1 MIHDLYVITLGSI
14 IGVLVSRVMLK
25 ISERKKIKS
34 YTDKLLKEL
43 FKKLELPLE
52 KINKLKELGYEYQDL
67 IAEANRL
74 EMVIN
79 NDNDAMEYDDK
90 IDYSEELLKSILES
104 IEKL

>member
-34 YTDKLLKEL
+34 YTDLLLTEL

-67 IAEANRL
+67 IVEANRL

-79 NDNDAMEYDDK
+79 NDNDAEDHSYK
-90 IDYSEELLKSILES
+90 LYCAEELLKSILDS